1 MTAILVLHVA
11 LDVGID
17 RAIIVVLDVVLNVGH
32 LVDGISSRRRQKL
45 YLPVDVSPDFVQV
58 AAAIGSLDV
67 HQHFYPLTLELLVVH
82 FQHQVWLA
90 VRERMRHYNKLGP
103 GGKKVFLT
111 PAQSFRPG
119 RPHQVA
125 VVNDIKVL
133 GLGKWNYWIWRQQ
146 KKCRRRLHHGGSNG
160 CRSHDDDYC

>member
-103 GGKKVFLT
+103 GGKSILDACSVISPQPPT
-111 PAQSFRPG
+111 
-119 RPHQVA
+119 
-125 VVNDIKVL
+125 L
-133 GLGKWNYWIWRQQ
+133 GGHSK
-146 KKCRRRLHHGGSNG
+146 
-160 CRSHDDDYC
+160 

>member
-17 RAIIVVLDVVLNVGH
+17 RAVIVVLDVVLNVGH
-32 LVDGISSRRRQKL
+32 LVDGISSHRRQKL

-67 HQHFYPLTLELLVVH
+67 HQHFYPLTLELLVH

-103 GGKKVFLT
+103 GGKY
-111 PAQSFRPG
+111 S
-119 RPHQVA
+119 
-125 VVNDIKVL
+125 
-133 GLGKWNYWIWRQQ
+133 
-146 KKCRRRLHHGGSNG
+146 
-160 CRSHDDDYC
+160 